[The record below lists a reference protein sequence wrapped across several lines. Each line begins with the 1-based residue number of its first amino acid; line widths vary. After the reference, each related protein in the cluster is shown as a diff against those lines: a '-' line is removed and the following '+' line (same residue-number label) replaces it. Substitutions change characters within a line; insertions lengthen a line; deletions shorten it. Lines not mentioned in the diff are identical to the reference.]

1 MSGKN
6 AVEATALGTLRG
18 LRQEVGLTIL
28 KMYKSGFAQV
38 KVSDF

>member
-18 LRQEVGLTIL
+18 LRQQARLTIL

-38 KVSDF
+38 RVLDF